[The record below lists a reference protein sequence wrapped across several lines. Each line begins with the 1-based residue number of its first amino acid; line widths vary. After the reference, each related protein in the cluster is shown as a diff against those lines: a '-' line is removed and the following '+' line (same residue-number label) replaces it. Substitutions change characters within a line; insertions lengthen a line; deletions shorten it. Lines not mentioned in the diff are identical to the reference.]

1 MVEGVTLTNGAGT
14 AHPVNINNMR
24 HNCKIFLI
32 LSTLIIQKRYYKS
45 YTKQMQIGIM
55 PQEELNHNVVNMLK
69 DYSNIGN
76 DRVVFEKPLTS

>member
-32 LSTLIIQKRYYKS
+32 LSTLIFQKRYYKS
-45 YTKQMQIGIM
+45 YTKQMHIGIM
-55 PQEELNHNVVNMLK
+55 PQEELNHNVVNMVK
-69 DYSNIGN
+69 GYSDIVT
-76 DRVVFEKPLTS
+76 DQIVLEKLLTS

>member
-14 AHPVNINNMR
+14 AHPININNIR

-55 PQEELNHNVVNMLK
+55 PQEELNLNVVKMVK
-69 DYSNIGN
+69 DYSDIGN
-76 DRVVFEKPLTS
+76 DRFVFENLLTS